1 MPCIRMDGS
10 FKAPLRSSPP
20 APSGTGSLITSSFC
34 FVLFPVKVDT
44 DGFIRNL
51 KRQFLQSTMAPQL
64 RLITVPVG
72 SDECSDFCKL
82 RELGQAAAVE
92 QPLTRVAAVM
102 LLGMCGDLHDR
113 LRDSS
118 CFYVFASSAA
128 LR

>member
-1 MPCIRMDGS
+1 
-10 FKAPLRSSPP
+10 
-20 APSGTGSLITSSFC
+20 
-34 FVLFPVKVDT
+34 
-44 DGFIRNL
+44 
-51 KRQFLQSTMAPQL
+51 MAPQL